1 MLFLLFVHMI
11 KWKSDRKNKE
21 LPKRSYHNGKDRM
34 KDWMKDSYMK
44 EFLEIME
51 KNEELGQ
58 KVARMDADG
67 KTQPSDYITLAAEY
81 GITLMERDFE

>member
-1 MLFLLFVHMI
+1 
-11 KWKSDRKNKE
+11 
-21 LPKRSYHNGKDRM
+21 
-34 KDWMKDSYMK
+34 MKDSYMK

-81 GITLMERDFE
+81 GITLTEQDFE